1 MSQERG
7 RSHTRL
13 QSLSP
18 PQRAKSRSHS
28 RGRSRSRDPSPFS
41 LDSRLSNSYN
51 PFQVPVGRD
60 PKDYVPI
67 LEDDESNIE
76 LGPVLPQFS
85 SQNVEIG
92 PNGAADLEEV
102 PMPALVEHK
111 ETTKEIEEDFR
122 KQFEKDAKVK
132 DVMKNRE
139 KDGSRPRAADS
150 KNGSGSGTGSGT
162 LSRSESDV
170 KQQRP
175 VSANDEAIADYG
187 NSSPDYSTDTGSVS
201 SSEET
206 ENKNDTVSANKF
218 YHYTVASSQDDR
230 SNHFQ
235 DRYQEPFLDSLSNN
249 SLEYHPSRDSGM
261 LHEAF
266 QSIDQKQS
274 KSQPSSVLQWLGKI
288 QPRFS
293 VGNMMSS
300 GAKRDRRSNEYELD
314 SAGSVRS
321 DIESNPMKRNSS
333 SRNVFKIAN
342 NFIHGKPLDPHFY
355 ANSDFDDI
363 LSSFHDKDN
372 LDKTTR
378 NGITSNLMK
387 LYNQIPGFSDDE
399 VFGDEYEDDDDEGSS
414 RLEGSS
420 TRIPKKV
427 AERVRKFRN
436 SGIFSRESSR
446 ERFHSRE
453 PRRGKVNGSHDS
465 IKLPDFKLQKDD
477 KELKKIKRKVK
488 KEKAARITVHIVDL
502 IHRQEF
508 LLTLCKAFMLFG
520 APNHRLEEYM
530 SLTAK
535 VLEVEATFIYLPGM
549 MLANF
554 SDPVTRTSDLKLVR
568 VGQGLN
574 LNKLDQ
580 AHDIYE
586 SVVYDRIGVDQ
597 ASKELADLFSSKEF
611 LNTYWIILLYGLSSM
626 FVLIFFNGAWL
637 DMIPSFCMGALLGFL
652 QCVVA
657 PKNALYSSV
666 FEVGSAILLSFIGRA
681 IGSIANGRY
690 FCFSAIVL
698 SGLSMILPGY
708 MILRGALEIQS
719 KSIVSGVVGM
729 FYAIIYSLFLGFGL
743 TLGAGLYGWI
753 DKNAITET
761 SCSNIGH
768 IGNVWKLLF
777 VPLFNVCMSLSCQ
790 ARFHQ
795 LSIMVVI
802 ACCGYVVTYFS
813 SLHFS
818 ITQFNSALGSFAVGL
833 LSNIYDRWLR
843 SYRRIGYCS
852 TKFTSMICGIFDLVP
867 GGFAARNVLSSGLL
881 QLENQRNNNGTADA
895 ATSTGTLTFGISMIE
910 IAIGITVGLF
920 ISTLVVYPL
929 GNKKS
934 PHSGNS
940 IGL

>member
-7 RSHTRL
+7 RSHSRL
-13 QSLSP
+13 QSLSSP
-18 PQRAKSRSHS
+18 PRAKSRSHS
-28 RGRSRSRDPSPFS
+28 RGRSRSRDASPFS
-41 LDSRLSNSYN
+41 LDSRLSSSYN
-51 PFQVPVGRD
+51 QFQVPVGRD

-85 SQNVEIG
+85 SQNVEVG
-92 PNGAADLEEV
+92 PGGGADLGKA
-102 PMPALVEHK
+102 PLPAVVEHK

-139 KDGSRPRAADS
+139 KDGSRPRATDS
-150 KNGSGSGTGSGT
+150 KNGSGSGTGFGT
-162 LSRSESDV
+162 LSRPGSDQ
-170 KQQRP
+170 KQHQQTT
-175 VSANDEAIADYG
+175 ANNEATADHG

-206 ENKNDTVSANKF
+206 ENKHDTTSANKF
-218 YHYTVASSQDDR
+218 YHHTVASSQDDR
-230 SNHFQ
+230 SNNIQ

-249 SLEYHPSRDSGM
+249 SLEYQPSRDSGM
-261 LHEAF
+261 LHELF

-293 VGNMMSS
+293 VGNMMSN
-300 GAKRDRRSNEYELD
+300 GAKRDRYSDEYEMD
-314 SAGSVRS
+314 STGSIKP
-321 DIESNPMKRNSS
+321 DIESNPLKRNSS
-333 SRNVFKIAN
+333 SRNVFKMAN
-342 NFIHGKPLDPHFY
+342 NFIHGKPLETNFY

-363 LSSFHDKDN
+363 LSSFHEKDN
-372 LDKTTR
+372 SYKTTK

-399 VFGDEYEDDDDEGSS
+399 YEDDEDDEGSS
-414 RLEGSS
+414 RLEGS
-420 TRIPKKV
+420 TARIPQKM
-427 AERVRKFRN
+427 ADRVRKFRN
-436 SGIFSRESSR
+436 SGLFSRESSR
-446 ERFHSRE
+446 ERFNSRE
-453 PRRGKVNGSHDS
+453 PGRGKVNGSQDS

-477 KELKKIKRKVK
+477 KQLKKIKRKVK

-530 SLTAK
+530 TLTAK

-586 SVVYDRIGVDQ
+586 SVVYDRIGVDE

-652 QCVVA
+652 QCVIA

-681 IGSIANGRY
+681 IGSIANGKY

-753 DKNAITET
+753 DKNAISQT

-768 IGNVWKLLF
+768 IGNLWKLLF

-795 LSIMVVI
+795 LSIMVTI

-818 ITQFNSALGSFAVGL
+818 ITQFNSALGSFVVGL
-833 LSNIYDRWLR
+833 LSNIYDRWFR
-843 SYRRIGYCS
+843 SYKRIGYCS

-934 PHSGNS
+934 AHSGNS

>member
-7 RSHTRL
+7 RTRGRL

-41 LDSRLSNSYN
+41 LDSRLSNNYN
-51 PFQVPVGRD
+51 PFQAPVGRD
-60 PKDYVPI
+60 PNDYLPI
-67 LEDDESNIE
+67 LEDDEANVE
-76 LGPVLPQFS
+76 FCPVLPQFS
-85 SQNVEIG
+85 SPQNNSRRVDTEDEGKI
-92 PNGAADLEEV
+92 PLPAAPV
-102 PMPALVEHK
+102 GHVV
-111 ETTKEIEEDFR
+111 TKEIDEDFR
-122 KQFEKDAKVK
+122 RQFYKDAKEK
-132 DVMKNRE
+132 DVKKEVVKKKRKNDD
-139 KDGSRPRAADS
+139 KDSFKFAAGVDGSNSTQQAS
-150 KNGSGSGTGSGT
+150 
-162 LSRSESDV
+162 SR
-170 KQQRP
+170 
-175 VSANDEAIADYG
+175 EAPAEVN
-187 NSSPDYSTDTGSVS
+187 NSSSDYSLDTATIS
-201 SSEET
+201 SSEE
-206 ENKNDTVSANKF
+206 SATKQNELTSGSNSYQF
-218 YHYTVASSQDDR
+218 DHSSSQEGTGT
-230 SNHFQ
+230 SNVFQ
-235 DRYQEPFLDSLSNN
+235 QRYQEPFHEGLSNN
-249 SLEYHPSRDSGM
+249 SSLEYYPSRDSG
-261 LHEAF
+261 LLNEAF
-266 QSIDQKQS
+266 RSIDNKQS
-274 KSQPSSVLQWLGKI
+274 ESQVSSVLKWLGKLH
-288 QPRFS
+288 PRFS
-293 VGNMMSS
+293 VGNLVATGM
-300 GAKRDRRSNEYELD
+300 KHDHHPEEYEMHTA
-314 SAGSVRS
+314 SAKT
-321 DIESNPMKRNSS
+321 DIESQPLKRNSS
-333 SRNVFKIAN
+333 SKNIFKMAN
-342 NFIHGKPLDPHFY
+342 RFIHGKPLENDFY
-355 ANSDFDDI
+355 SNSDFDEI
-363 LSSFHDKDN
+363 LSPFDGRENKEKVSK
-372 LDKTTR
+372 
-378 NGITSNLMK
+378 NGITSNLMR
-387 LYNQIPGFSDDE
+387 LYSQLPEFSDDE
-399 VFGDEYEDDDDEGSS
+399 ILSEEDDENGDEEGLG
-414 RLEGSS
+414 RLENPSAN
-420 TRIPKKV
+420 IPKKMV
-427 AERVRKFRN
+427 ERVRKFKN
-436 SGIFSRESSR
+436 NGLFSREGSKERIHSR
-446 ERFHSRE
+446 ERDKSRD
-453 PRRGKVNGSHDS
+453 RDNTDS
-465 IKLPDFKLQKDD
+465 IKLPDFRLQKED
-477 KELKKIKRKVK
+477 KRVKKIKRKVK

-530 SLTAK
+530 TLTAK

-586 SVVYDRIGVDQ
+586 SVVYDRIGVEE
-597 ASKELADLFSSKEF
+597 ASQELADLFSSKEF
-611 LNTYWIILLYGLSSM
+611 LNTYWIIFLYGLSSM

-637 DMIPSFCMGALLGFL
+637 DMIPAFCMGALLGFL

-681 IGSIANGRY
+681 IGSIANGKY

-753 DKNAITET
+753 DKSAISET
-761 SCSNIGH
+761 TCSNIGH
-768 IGNVWKLLF
+768 IGNIWKLLF
-777 VPLFNVCMSLSCQ
+777 VPFYNVCMSLSCQ

-795 LSIMVVI
+795 LSIMVAI

-813 SLHFS
+813 SLHFT
-818 ITQFNSALGSFAVGL
+818 ITQFNSALGSFTVGL
-833 LSNIYDRWLR
+833 LSNVYDRWLR
-843 SYRRIGYCS
+843 SYKRIGYCS

-881 QLENQRNNNGTADA
+881 ELENQTNVNGTATTDSK
-895 ATSTGTLTFGISMIE
+895 TGTGTLTFGISMIE

-929 GNKKS
+929 GRKNT
-934 PHSGNS
+934 HSGNS